1 VRIDTAELARM
12 YERAY
17 LDDMRALRN
26 DSVDVYPRASDY
38 IGAIARALSML
49 GLRIAAGCWTVS
61 MCPPGIGHQA
71 ASS

>member
-26 DSVDVYPRASDY
+26 DSVDVYPRVSDY

-49 GLRIAAGCWTVS
+49 AYVLRRGCWTVS
-61 MCPPGIGHQA
+61 MSPPGIGHQA

>member
-1 VRIDTAELARM
+1 M

-38 IGAIARALSML
+38 IDEGVNQIELM
-49 GLRIAAGCWTVS
+49 GLRIAAGMLTVS
-61 MCPPGIGHQA
+61 RCPPGIGRQA